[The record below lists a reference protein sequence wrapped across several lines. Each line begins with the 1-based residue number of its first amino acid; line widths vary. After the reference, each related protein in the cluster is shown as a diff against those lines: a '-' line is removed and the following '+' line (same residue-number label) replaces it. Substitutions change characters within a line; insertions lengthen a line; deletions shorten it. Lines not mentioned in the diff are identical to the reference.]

1 MSCGASLITGLDAVD
16 AGYQQVS
23 VVPAAPS
30 SYIKDSAFLVSGLL
44 SLSDVFARDLRRE
57 HSDGVAPRIRDIYAS
72 DRRLAGARLGFD
84 LPGGRENEAG
94 YGLLLVQT
102 YGG

>member
-1 MSCGASLITGLDAVD
+1 MARMSWGASLITGPVAEDAT
-16 AGYQQVS
+16 YQRLS
-23 VVPAAPS
+23 VVHAATS
-30 SYIKDSAFLVSGLL
+30 FHGQDSARFSYSSVRNSI
-44 SLSDVFARDLRRE
+44 
-57 HSDGVAPRIRDIYAS
+57 GVEPRIRDTYAS